1 MDDELPIVIYIILIA
16 DVENL
21 FTELSM
27 VEDFVEMDPA
37 IESEKRFLTNLR
49 VAGEYISKEWMVT
62 AAATTTTTT
71 NTNAGI
77 GNGSTP
83 V

>member
-1 MDDELPIVIYIILIA
+1 MDDELPIVIYIILMA

-21 FTELSM
+21 FTELSI

-37 IESEKRFLTNLR
+37 IESEKRFLTNIR

-62 AAATTTTTT
+62 TT
-71 NTNAGI
+71 NTNTGI
-77 GNGSTP
+77 GGTP

>member
-1 MDDELPIVIYIILIA
+1 MDDELPIVIYIILMA

-21 FTELSM
+21 FTELSI

-37 IESEKRFLTNLR
+37 IESEKRFLTNIR

-62 AAATTTTTT
+62 IT
-71 NTNAGI
+71 NTNTGI
-77 GNGSTP
+77 GGTP